1 MIVNLLTNPCCNKA
15 NRCQLCSSHQKKG
28 SIKCETGKWEAVV
41 TNDSIGTCS
50 SDLYIDYF
58 FETSGTAS
66 CGTTGIYKTLSPFRE
81 KSGNLKALG
90 KRWKIPR
97 KLRWNMNMDSM
108 KYEIHIEN
116 QHFRLDVTFP
126 GSSFHDL
133 RDTTILYFFFTL
145 QGKFQ
150 RVLWL

>member
-50 SDLYIDYF
+50 SDLYIHYF

-66 CGTTGIYKTLSPFRE
+66 CGTTGILNILQSFTDCDSRTSVRLMRWLLVALHFYMFR
-81 KSGNLKALG
+81 
-90 KRWKIPR
+90 
-97 KLRWNMNMDSM
+97 D
-108 KYEIHIEN
+108 
-116 QHFRLDVTFP
+116 
-126 GSSFHDL
+126 
-133 RDTTILYFFFTL
+133 
-145 QGKFQ
+145 
-150 RVLWL
+150 